1 MYCYLRIYLTQAPL
15 LVAWSLLDFGS
26 QILVSQ
32 CAYALC
38 IQKVNIIMV
47 CFCIIERLV
56 RIATVIAVLPSKKRF
71 VDIISEDL
79 SFTINFNFVGFNKF
93 HWKYKNRMKS
103 VTVQGDCN
111 SFFASI
117 VLCMGCA
124 RGGGRGQLPHV
135 PLPP

>member
-56 RIATVIAVLPSKKRF
+56 RIATVIAVLPSKK
-71 VDIISEDL
+71 DL
-79 SFTINFNFVGFNKF
+79 LTSSLRTS
-93 HWKYKNRMKS
+93 HS
-103 VTVQGDCN
+103 
-111 SFFASI
+111 
-117 VLCMGCA
+117 
-124 RGGGRGQLPHV
+124 QLI
-135 PLPP
+135 LIL

>member
-1 MYCYLRIYLTQAPL
+1 MCI
-15 LVAWSLLDFGS
+15 
-26 QILVSQ
+26 
-32 CAYALC
+32 C
-38 IQKVNIIMV
+38 IQKVNIILV

-56 RIATVIAVLPSKKRF
+56 RIATVIAVLPSKRF
-71 VDIISEDL
+71 VDIICEDL